1 MLFNHH
7 SNRLCAAVFSISPSA
22 RHLLSSTHTVIM
34 PKVSNYTRTRIELLH
49 KQDLRPAEIF
59 QLLKSEGLL
68 VSFASVTRIIKKLQL
83 TGSVANLPR
92 SGRPTKL
99 SAEAKAFIDQQMRHN
114 DETTSNQIRK
124 KLAKYGVV
132 VCSSTVRR
140 CRKKQGWTL
149 QWTAYCQLIR
159 DPNKAKRLKYAQRI
173 IESGDSFDNVIFS
186 DECSVSLQQYR
197 RTCYRKVDEPTKRKP
212 KPKHPVKVHVWCGI
226 SRHGATKICIFDGI
240 MDAVLFCNILE
251 TTLLPFV
258 RDKLPDHRFMQ
269 DNDPK
274 HTSRKAK
281 AFFEDNNINWWRSP
295 AESPDLNPI
304 ENLWHEL
311 KLYLESKVKPRNKQ
325 ELVDGIK
332 KFWAKK
338 VTPEKCAKYIDH
350 VLHKAIPAV
359 VETQGA
365 ATKF

>member
-1 MLFNHH
+1 
-7 SNRLCAAVFSISPSA
+7 
-22 RHLLSSTHTVIM
+22 
-34 PKVSNYTRTRIELLH
+34 
-49 KQDLRPAEIF
+49 
-59 QLLKSEGLL
+59 
-68 VSFASVTRIIKKLQL
+68 
-83 TGSVANLPR
+83 
-92 SGRPTKL
+92 
-99 SAEAKAFIDQQMRHN
+99 MRHN

-149 QWTAYCQLIR
+149 QRTAYCQLIR
-159 DPNKAKRLKYAQRI
+159 DPNKAKRLEYAQRI

-197 RTCYRKVDEPTKRKP
+197 WTCYRKVDEPTKRKP
-212 KPKHPVKVHVWCGI
+212 KPKHPVKVHVWGGI

-359 VETQGA
+359 VEAQGA